1 MTHLKHTL
9 AAAAAFGVLALA
21 PTGAS
26 AIPNGLPS
34 ISQAAPSNIEELRW
48 VCGPRRCWWRP
59 GWYRGYGW
67 RHRGGGGIAGVPSGR
82 AENPPTSLRSRWS
95 RSVLVRLKRF
105 THRYARA

>member
-48 VCGPRRCWWRP
+48 VCGPRRCWWRR
-59 GWYRGYGW
+59 GSYRGYGW
-67 RHRGGGGIAGVPSGR
+67 RHRGGGGIAGVVGSGQQAGGR
-82 AENPPTSLRSRWS
+82 RTLPLRC
-95 RSVLVRLKRF
+95 
-105 THRYARA
+105 ARVGLDQFS

>member
-1 MTHLKHTL
+1 MTRLNHTL

-26 AIPNGLPS
+26 AMPNGLPS
-34 ISQAAPSNIEELRW
+34 ISRAAPSNVEDVRW

-67 RHRGGGGIAGVPSGR
+67 RHRWWR
-82 AENPPTSLRSRWS
+82 HRW
-95 RSVLVRLKRF
+95 RRW
-105 THRYARA
+105 